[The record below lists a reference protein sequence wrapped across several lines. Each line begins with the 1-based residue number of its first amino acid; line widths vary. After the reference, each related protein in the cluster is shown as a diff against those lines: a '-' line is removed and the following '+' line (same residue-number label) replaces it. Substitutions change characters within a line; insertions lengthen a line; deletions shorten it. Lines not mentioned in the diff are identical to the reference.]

1 MKYLFSN
8 LKTYATLST
17 KWLQFCLLFCITLS
31 LPILAEEKP
40 AADKGVSLQA
50 DIEELDRRF
59 KQLSAKIY
67 SDSAKKNTQQSFRFS
82 ELLELKKSVQQAI
95 DQNDAFSAITQIHLN
110 LQLIEDNISDPITI
124 ELIELLL
131 KHNEYLTAQ
140 TIFQQLKDDND
151 ELLIARASL
160 RLATYHSKREEWQ
173 NVIILL
179 NIELDELSGD
189 DFNRVNL
196 LTGTAL
202 QHLRYHR
209 KAIKIYQQISNTSA
223 DYPLAQLNIA
233 VAHIRQDW
241 WTDAHIVINQLLK
254 NEQVLKNP
262 ELENRLYLMLG
273 YSLLSKEFVREA
285 RESFRNVSIDSQY
298 TNKALMGISLAAIS
312 QNDYSGAINA
322 LSILKQKPLNPLVS
336 EEANLLLPHVYKM
349 LEQYQTANTGYTN
362 AIDYYQSRI
371 DQLSRAITTDK
382 LYTIKNISLDNDSS
396 FVIADSTF
404 NINNYYPTH
413 FIENY
418 VELKKLTEQKI
429 TPQLNLEASNLFQ
442 DYANRVDRIVKA
454 LVKNRIK
461 QLESYLSQ
469 SRYSLAKLYDNN
481 DE

>member
-1 MKYLFSN
+1 
-8 LKTYATLST
+8 
-17 KWLQFCLLFCITLS
+17 
-31 LPILAEEKP
+31 
-40 AADKGVSLQA
+40 
-50 DIEELDRRF
+50 
-59 KQLSAKIY
+59 
-67 SDSAKKNTQQSFRFS
+67 
-82 ELLELKKSVQQAI
+82 
-95 DQNDAFSAITQIHLN
+95 
-110 LQLIEDNISDPITI
+110 
-124 ELIELLL
+124 
-131 KHNEYLTAQ
+131 
-140 TIFQQLKDDND
+140 
-151 ELLIARASL
+151 
-160 RLATYHSKREEWQ
+160 
-173 NVIILL
+173 
-179 NIELDELSGD
+179 
-189 DFNRVNL
+189 
-196 LTGTAL
+196 
-202 QHLRYHR
+202 
-209 KAIKIYQQISNTSA
+209 
-223 DYPLAQLNIA
+223 
-233 VAHIRQDW
+233 
-241 WTDAHIVINQLLK
+241 
-254 NEQVLKNP
+254 
-262 ELENRLYLMLG
+262 MLG

-371 DQLSRAITTDK
+371 DQLSRAIKTDK